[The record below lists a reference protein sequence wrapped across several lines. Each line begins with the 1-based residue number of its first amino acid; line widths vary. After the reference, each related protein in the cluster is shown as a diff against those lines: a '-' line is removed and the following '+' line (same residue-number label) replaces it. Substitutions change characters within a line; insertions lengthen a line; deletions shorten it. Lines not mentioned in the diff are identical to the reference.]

1 MSSAIN
7 FPSTFPE
14 LRGTSLRLREL
25 CESDI
30 PAWYERAT
38 DVESADLAGDP
49 VPASIAVGN
58 AWLQRQRDHFRQETG
73 IRWAIVPAG
82 LAVSV
87 GTIALS
93 IRSDEERTADLGVV
107 IARAH
112 WGRGVGTS
120 AAELVVRY
128 AFDTL
133 GLARI
138 RAEALKRN
146 VASIRLLGKTGFR
159 WVCDLPPSAAE
170 PEEMVSHALANPGA
184 EAR

>member
-1 MSSAIN
+1 VSSAIF

-14 LRGTSLRLREL
+14 LRGASLRLREPN
-25 CESDI
+25 ESDI
-30 PAWYERAT
+30 PAWYARAT
-38 DVESADLAGDP
+38 DAESADLAGDP
-49 VPASIAVGN
+49 VPASIAMGA
-58 AWLQRQRDHFRQETG
+58 AWLQRQRDHFRQGTG

-82 LAVSV
+82 SPVSV

-93 IRSDEERTADLGVV
+93 IRSDEECTADLGVV

-120 AAELVVRY
+120 AAKLVVRY
-128 AFDTL
+128 AVDTL
-133 GLARI
+133 GLGRI

-146 VASIRLLGKTGFR
+146 VASIRLLEKVGFR

-170 PEEMVSHALANPGA
+170 PEAMVSYALP
-184 EAR
+184 